1 MKWSESKRKRE
12 ESAQGNKILEV
23 ENKFEQYLSK
33 GE

>member
-1 MKWSESKRKRE
+1 MKWSESKRKKE
-12 ESAQGNKILEV
+12 ESAHCNKILEV